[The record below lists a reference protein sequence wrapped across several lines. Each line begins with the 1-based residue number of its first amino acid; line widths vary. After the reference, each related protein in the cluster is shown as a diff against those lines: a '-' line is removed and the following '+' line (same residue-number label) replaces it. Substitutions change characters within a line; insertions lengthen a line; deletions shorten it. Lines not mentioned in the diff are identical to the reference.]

1 MFQDPRKPMGRIMA
15 VITPPFAVIR
25 GFLRQ
30 LFRRGEKS

>member
-1 MFQDPRKPMGRIMA
+1 MA

-30 LFRRGEKS
+30 LFRRGKES